1 MEEQAYPGHEGA
13 AIECFFAK
21 GSAGNADKQI
31 GNTHVGM
38 ADQEMDGGGN
48 NIQRAG
54 YEAGKGDGLD
64 KRGHTIRFW

>member
-1 MEEQAYPGHEGA
+1 
-13 AIECFFAK
+13 
-21 GSAGNADKQI
+21 
-31 GNTHVGM
+31 
-38 ADQEMDGGGN
+38 MDGGGN